1 MTGDT
6 YGKKSIDHYYVS
18 FDKGKYF
25 QSSFHSFNRD
35 DSVCFCEV
43 HFIHWKN
50 AILVFLVLKTGFGS
64 ICNKK

>member
-35 DSVCFCEV
+35 DSICFCEV

-50 AILVFLVLKTGFGS
+50 AILVF
-64 ICNKK
+64 